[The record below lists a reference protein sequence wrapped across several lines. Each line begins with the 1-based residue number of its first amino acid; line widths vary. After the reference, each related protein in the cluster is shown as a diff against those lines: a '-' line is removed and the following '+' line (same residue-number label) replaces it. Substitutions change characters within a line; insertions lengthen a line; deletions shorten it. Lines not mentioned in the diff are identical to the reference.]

1 MMRKPLGRGLDALI
15 DRGREAG
22 ADGAPQLLMVAPE
35 RIVASL
41 FQPRR
46 HFDPEKL
53 EELTNAIRAQGI
65 IEPLIARPVSG
76 SDIDEPIYELIAGER
91 RLRAARAARL
101 SVVPLIVRELDDHQA
116 LEMSLVENLVR
127 EDLNAIEEARAFMRL
142 SKEFNLSHEEIA
154 ARIGKSRPYVT
165 NTMRLLELPI
175 PVVDLIMRG
184 ALTPGQ
190 ARPLLSIGSADEQMA
205 TASRMADGRISAREA
220 EQMASENRPMSR
232 TVVTRIDGQ
241 RSSGASS
248 IGAGRLDANL
258 GAVAEAIQKALK
270 RKVRIAPK
278 HGKAPGR
285 IEIEFYD
292 NNDLS
297 AVARLLIAAGTVL
310 QQRAGGG
317 NIQ

>member
-76 SDIDEPIYELIAGER
+76 SSIDEPIYELIAGER
-91 RLRAARAARL
+91 RLRAARAAGL

>member
-22 ADGAPQLLMVAPE
+22 ADGAPVLVMVAPE
-35 RIVASL
+35 RIVASP

-53 EELTNAIRAQGI
+53 EELTNAIRTQGI
-65 IEPLIARPVSG
+65 IEPLIARRAG
-76 SDIDEPIYELIAGER
+76 GDLDEPLYELIAGER
-91 RLRAARAARL
+91 RLRAARAAGL
-101 SVVPLIVRELDDHQA
+101 AAVPVVVREVGDHEA
-116 LEMSLVENLVR
+116 LELSLVENLVR
-127 EDLNAIEEARAFMRL
+127 EDLNAIEEARAFVRL

-175 PVVDLIMRG
+175 PVVELIMRG

-205 TASRMADGRISAREA
+205 AAARMAEGKISARAA
-220 EQMASENRPMSR
+220 EQMATDNRPMNR
-232 TVVTRIDGQ
+232 TVVTRIESE
-241 RSSGASS
+241 RATRPSSFSG
-248 IGAGRLDANL
+248 GRPEANL
-258 GAVAEAIQKALK
+258 GAVADSIQKALK

-278 HGKAPGR
+278 HGKLPGR
-285 IEIEFYD
+285 IELEYYD
-292 NNDLS
+292 DNDLS
-297 AVARLLIAAGTVL
+297 EVARLLIVAGT
-310 QQRAGGG
+310 AF
-317 NIQ
+317 NKA

>member
-1 MMRKPLGRGLDALI
+1 MIRKPLGRGLDALI

-22 ADGAPQLLMVAPE
+22 ADGTPVFLMVAPE
-35 RIVASL
+35 RIVASP

-53 EELTNAIRAQGI
+53 EELTNAIRTQGI
-65 IEPLIARPVSG
+65 IEPLIARPVG
-76 SDIDEPIYELIAGER
+76 GGDIDDPLYELIAGER
-91 RLRAARAARL
+91 RLRAARAAGL
-101 SVVPLIVRELDDHQA
+101 GVVPVIVRELGDHEA

-127 EDLNAIEEARAFMRL
+127 EDLNAIEEARAFVRL

-175 PVVDLIMRG
+175 PVVELIMRG

-205 TASRMADGRISAREA
+205 AASRMAEGRISARAA
-220 EQMASENRPMSR
+220 EQMATDNRPVSR
-232 TVVTRIDGQ
+232 TVTSRIGNERAA
-241 RSSGASS
+241 RSNSGSEP
-248 IGAGRLDANL
+248 RPDANL
-258 GAVAEAIQKALK
+258 GSVADSIQKALK
-270 RKVRIAPK
+270 RKVRIAAA
-278 HGKAPGR
+278 HGKTPGR
-285 IEIEFYD
+285 IELEYYD

-297 AVARLLIAAGTVL
+297 EVARMLIVAGTAYNKV
-310 QQRAGGG
+310 Q
-317 NIQ
+317 

>member
-1 MMRKPLGRGLDALI
+1 MIRKPLGRGLDALI
-15 DRGREAG
+15 DRGREAS
-22 ADGAPQLLMVAPE
+22 ADGAPVFLMVAPE
-35 RIVASL
+35 RIVASP

-53 EELTNAIRAQGI
+53 EELTNAIRTQGI
-65 IEPLIARPVSG
+65 IEPLIARRVG
-76 SDIDEPIYELIAGER
+76 GDIDEPLYELIAGER
-91 RLRAARAARL
+91 RLRAARAAGL
-101 SVVPLIVRELDDHQA
+101 SVVPVMVREVGDHEA

-127 EDLNAIEEARAFMRL
+127 EDLNAIEEARAFVRL

-175 PVVDLIMRG
+175 PVVELIMRG

-205 TASRMADGRISAREA
+205 AAARMAEGKISARAA
-220 EQMASENRPMSR
+220 EQMATENRPMSR
-232 TVVTRIDGQ
+232 TVVTRIEGE
-241 RSSGASS
+241 RAERPSSFSEP
-248 IGAGRLDANL
+248 RPDANL
-258 GAVAEAIQKALK
+258 GAVAESIQKALK

-285 IEIEFYD
+285 IEIEYYND
-292 NNDLS
+292 NDLS
-297 AVARLLIAAGTVL
+297 EMSRMLIVAGTAFNKV
-310 QQRAGGG
+310 
-317 NIQ
+317 